1 MITADIE
8 NPILQGADID
18 VELEVRDADNALYD
32 LSGATKLAVVLM
44 YEDYTI
50 LAKYSK
56 NASSGWKELDVT
68 DAATGKLAFKIES
81 AETLDAVEGKIFAEI
96 KARFPDVD
104 YADSYYD
111 MLGQG
116 IYIGEIVKSVTNSLT
131 IP

>member
-1 MITADIE
+1 MMTADIE

-50 LAKYSK
+50 LEKYSK
-56 NASSGWKELDVT
+56 NASAGWKVLDVT
-68 DAATGKLAFKIES
+68 NAATGKLAFKIES

-104 YADSYYD
+104 YADGYYD

>member
-1 MITADIE
+1 MINEEIE
-8 NPILQGADID
+8 NPILQGADQD
-18 VELEVRDADNALYD
+18 VEITVRDADNAVYD
-32 LSGATKLAVVLM
+32 MSGATKLAVVLM

-56 NASSGWKELDVT
+56 NASAGWKDLDVI

-81 AETLDAVEGKIFAEI
+81 SETLDALEGRIYAEV

-104 YADSYYD
+104 YEDGYND
-111 MLGQG
+111 LLGQF
-116 IYIGEIVKSVTNSLT
+116 YIGEIVKSVTNPLT